1 MPSPFNLCMYKYRNS
16 KILLILRNFTI
27 ICFSVTFIINAYHII
42 YVIKKVVFN
51 FFKTSVVL
59 EVDYSQNLSITY
71 SILNAFFCFLHYYY
85 YINLLCQIS
94 YSCICNFFVKKGMLL
109 IIFSRSYDKSVCKMI

>member
-71 SILNAFFCFLHYYY
+71 LILNVFFCFLHYY